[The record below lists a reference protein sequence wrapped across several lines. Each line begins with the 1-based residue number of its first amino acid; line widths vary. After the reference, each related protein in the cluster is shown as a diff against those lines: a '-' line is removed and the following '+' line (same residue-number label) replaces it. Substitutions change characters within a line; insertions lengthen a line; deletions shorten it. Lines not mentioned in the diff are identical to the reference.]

1 MGHYQGDIALGVV
14 REFLHE
20 GGEGRPGC
28 YMDTTVDLEVKEVG
42 ALEYMVF
49 IPNRAAGEEAAGAV
63 LSGGIIVVGKFDIQA
78 VV

>member
-1 MGHYQGDIALGVV
+1 M

-20 GGEGRPGC
+20 GGESRPGC
-28 YMDTTVDLEVKEVG
+28 YVDTTVHLEVEEVG

-49 IPNRAAGEEAAGAV
+49 IPNRAAGAGAV
-63 LSGGIIVVGKFDIQA
+63 LSGGVVVAAKFNIKA